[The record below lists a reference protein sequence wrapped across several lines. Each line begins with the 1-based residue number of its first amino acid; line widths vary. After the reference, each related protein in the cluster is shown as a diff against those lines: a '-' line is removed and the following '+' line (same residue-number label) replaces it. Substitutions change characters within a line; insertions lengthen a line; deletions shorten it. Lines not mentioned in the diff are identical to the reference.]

1 MYQLLKS
8 QIKNNQMKKT
18 RSPPPKAVVV
28 MLHAGETIMSVGSVP
43 PLSHIDIPW
52 NLSQI
57 ALIIKL
63 ASLRLLGGA
72 AGDQAQLSYKCNQH
86 EVAHRQITWQ
96 HQKETN

>member
-8 QIKNNQMKKT
+8 QINNNQMKKT

-28 MLHAGETIMSVGSVP
+28 VLQAGETIMPVGSVP
-43 PLSHIDIPW
+43 PSPLDIPW

-63 ASLRLLGGA
+63 ASLRPLGGA